1 MYGCYLPNI
10 YINTNVKSHFLLLL
24 AVRRYYLAAS
34 LSLTEA
40 QVKVWFQNRRI
51 KWRKQTLEQQQARL
65 ASMYSSAGA
74 SDSDDDEEDSAEEKD
89 DEGLLQLRTQS
100 SACPGP
106 HDPRLE
112 EANGEDFVNS

>member
-1 MYGCYLPNI
+1 MYE
-10 YINTNVKSHFLLLL
+10 
-24 AVRRYYLAAS
+24 YYLAAS

-51 KWRKQTLEQQQARL
+51 KWRKQTLEQHQARL

-106 HDPRLE
+106 HDPGSRKPTARILLT
-112 EANGEDFVNS
+112 ARSQK